1 MAAKRRHRRGPKH
14 AAAEGDAPARHR
26 KRRTKRKKSGR
37 KPKRRHGSHVR
48 RVHRGGVGEHHKR
61 RRRRPKKSSHGAAR
75 GATHHRA
82 IPVEGL
88 AGAGVTG
95 RYPGPAKA
103 IEHFTTQSWRPSG
116 NQDLNKTDVIHFHM
130 KVRKGQIIR

>member
-1 MAAKRRHRRGPKH
+1 MAAKRRHRRASKH
-14 AAAEGDAPARHR
+14 AAEGDGAPARHR
-26 KRRTKRKKSGR
+26 RKRTKRKKAGRR
-37 KPKRRHGSHVR
+37 KPKRRHGTHVR
-48 RVHRGGVGEHHKR
+48 RVHHGGVGHKR
-61 RRRRPKKSSHGAAR
+61 RRRRRKTSHGA
-75 GATHHRA
+75 THGSAHRA